1 MRSPGFL
8 VGLLVLAPAVALA
21 QGGPDS
27 ASIQEARPVAIYSE
41 AQARRGQST
50 YQRHCVTCHTAAAY
64 SGAAFRRVWG
74 GKSPYDLWEQIRTT
88 MPQDNPGQLKAAE
101 YADIVAYLLRLNGY
115 PAGPDE
121 LPAEAEKLQQ
131 LRIVPRPVAGGR

>member
-8 VGLLVLAPAVALA
+8 VGLLVLAPAVTLA

-50 YQRHCVTCHTAAAY
+50 YQRHCVSCHTAAAY

-88 MPQDNPGQLKAAE
+88 MPQDNPGQLKATE

-115 PAGPDE
+115 PSGPDE